1 MTEFDRA
8 ELMDGN
14 MEWAVSLIE
23 AATEAGDDHNAMA
36 LYEEWQ
42 GYLSADEDEICE
54 VLWVH
59 PDAFLDIA

>member
-8 ELMDGN
+8 DLMDEN

-42 GYLSADEDEICE
+42 GYLDTGDDEVCE